1 VRRLLAAA
9 ALVWLPVAVTAAT
22 WSTWSGELP
31 ARVATHWGPSGA
43 PDRFSS
49 TTGFWA
55 TLLAI
60 GIAAGLTAITAAVA
74 TLRADRLMRSL
85 SDAPAEAD
93 AAGAARHLSTA
104 RFLLIG
110 AGSAAGAV
118 AGMWVATATAA
129 LANPADPRL
138 GWRFLWFVAGLAWG
152 LVVRAAAGR
161 FSRPVLPAAPGVDPL
176 DLGPTERAAYSTTL
190 RSPLITGVTLAS
202 AALVA
207 VLAATIQPGLWL
219 VAAIPLLAALAFGR
233 IRVTADRRGLRL
245 VAGLVGV
252 PLKRIPLTDIAT
264 AEAADI
270 NPMDWGGW
278 GYRVL
283 PGRTALVLRGGPA
296 LVLHL
301 RDGHRFAVTLDH
313 PRTPAALL
321 TALQSRIPD

>member
-1 VRRLLAAA
+1 MRRLLAAA
-9 ALVWLPVAVTAAT
+9 ALVWLPVAVIAAT
-22 WSTWSGELP
+22 WAMWSGELP
-31 ARVATHWGPSGA
+31 TRVATHWGTSGA

-49 TTGFWA
+49 TTGFWV

-60 GIAAGLTAITAAVA
+60 GIVAGLTALTAAVA
-74 TLRADRLMRSL
+74 TLRAG
-85 SDAPAEAD
+85 APAEAD
-93 AAGAARHLSTA
+93 VA

-110 AGSAAGAV
+110 AGAAAGAV

-207 VLAATIQPGLWL
+207 VLAATVQPGLWL
-219 VAAIPLLAALAFGR
+219 VAAIPLLAGLTFGR

-252 PLKRIPLTDIAT
+252 PLKHIPLTDIAT

-270 NPMDWGGW
+270 NPLEWGGW

-283 PGRTALVLRGGPA
+283 PGRAALVLRGGPA